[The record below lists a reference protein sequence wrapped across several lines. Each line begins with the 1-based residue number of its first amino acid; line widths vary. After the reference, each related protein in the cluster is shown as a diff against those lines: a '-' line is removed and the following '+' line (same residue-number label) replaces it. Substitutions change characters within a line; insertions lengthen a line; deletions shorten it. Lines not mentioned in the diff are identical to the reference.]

1 MHCWTDAGCMVNI
14 YTKTVTMLK
23 EMVASL
29 VISVKQKELVWVTW
43 GMICVKFTWRNVLSI

>member
-43 GMICVKFTWRNVLSI
+43 GMICVKFTWHNVLSI